1 MLGQIGFLILLG
13 ILGFFIGNTLLG
25 IANHLMTLKC
35 SEIRFFDV
43 TKFQN
48 PMRIAGVILF
58 VWIGANYNHADL
70 EWIAAIWLA
79 IILLTVSYT
88 DMVSMRILNSVVLI
102 GLIGAALIRMI
113 THPLPFWNYSCAAV
127 IGFSILF
134 LLSIATNGG
143 IGGGDMKL
151 YLFIGLLS
159 GITVTLLSLFLASVF
174 GSLYGII
181 QRSRGK
187 LMPKQPIPF
196 GPFIAIATIISFLY
210 GEDWLEQ
217 IGQQFY
223 VLLM

>member
-1 MLGQIGFLILLG
+1 MLGQIEFLILLG
-13 ILGFFIGNTLLG
+13 SLGFFIGNTLLG

-35 SEIRFFDV
+35 NEIRSIDV
-43 TKFQN
+43 SQFKN

-58 VWIGANYNHADL
+58 VWIGASYNNTNL
-70 EWIAAIWLA
+70 EWLAAIWLA

-102 GLIGAALIRMI
+102 GILGAAFLRMVI
-113 THPLPFWNYSCAAV
+113 HPLPFWNYVCAAV

-159 GITVTLLSLFLASVF
+159 GITVTLLSLFLASLF
-174 GSLYGII
+174 GSFYGII
-181 QRSRGK
+181 QRYRGK

-196 GPFIAIATIISFLY
+196 GPFIATATIISFLY
-210 GEDWLEQ
+210 GEVWLEH
-217 IGQQFY
+217 ISQQFY